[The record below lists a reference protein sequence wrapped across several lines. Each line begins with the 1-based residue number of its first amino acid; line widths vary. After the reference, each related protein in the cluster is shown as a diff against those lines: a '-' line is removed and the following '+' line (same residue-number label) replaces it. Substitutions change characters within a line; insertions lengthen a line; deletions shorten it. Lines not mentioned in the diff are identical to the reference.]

1 LSSHNKYFDN
11 FTAFNTV
18 SVAGDAVD
26 EWLNTPAVS
35 NISNGLQY
43 WTAMGASGHPLA
55 PMAKNFL
62 SALVCTNLH
71 IQLFISSTDV
81 ERAFSR
87 GRLTVSK
94 MRHSLSD
101 ESTRAASVLGAWCDL
116 EGAVPRDEIMEV
128 FKDKGKRPKYN
139 NILSLPSE
147 MSDVVVAIFVI
158 I

>member
-1 LSSHNKYFDN
+1 
-11 FTAFNTV
+11 
-18 SVAGDAVD
+18 
-26 EWLNTPAVS
+26 
-35 NISNGLQY
+35 
-43 WTAMGASGHPLA
+43 
-55 PMAKNFL
+55 
-62 SALVCTNLH
+62 
-71 IQLFISSTDV
+71 
-81 ERAFSR
+81 
-87 GRLTVSK
+87 